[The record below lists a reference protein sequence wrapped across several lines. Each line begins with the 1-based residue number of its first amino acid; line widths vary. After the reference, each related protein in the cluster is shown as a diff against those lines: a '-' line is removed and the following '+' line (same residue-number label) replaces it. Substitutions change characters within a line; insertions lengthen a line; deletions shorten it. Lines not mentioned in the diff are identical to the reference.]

1 MCVHLPLTSPGLLVV
16 RIVSAR
22 VGFVCVH
29 YFRTPGDARTIFFR
43 VSIFSGFFIF
53 QLFEIDANF
62 RSDTSKVRSKP
73 LKSRQKSK
81 IDHRTKRVLP
91 NARCLGGVAD

>member
-1 MCVHLPLTSPGLLVV
+1 MSLKIL
-16 RIVSAR
+16 
-22 VGFVCVH
+22 
-29 YFRTPGDARTIFFR
+29 
-43 VSIFSGFFIF
+43 FIF

-81 IDHRTKRVLP
+81 IDHRTKRVLA
-91 NARCLGGVAD
+91 NAKRSLVVAD